1 MSTVYK
7 EHLKKWENTEKK
19 VSEDMNSP
27 LKEEIEIEGKKL
39 RKEMQVKITWAT
51 KL

>member
-1 MSTVYK
+1 MSIVYK

-27 LKEEIEIEGKKL
+27 LEDRNRGKEA
-39 RKEMQVKITWAT
+39 KERNTS
-51 KL
+51 